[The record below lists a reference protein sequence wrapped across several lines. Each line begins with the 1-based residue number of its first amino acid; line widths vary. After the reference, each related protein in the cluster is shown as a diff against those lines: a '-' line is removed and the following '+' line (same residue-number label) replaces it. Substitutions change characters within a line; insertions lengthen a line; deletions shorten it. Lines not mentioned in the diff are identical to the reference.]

1 MARNLL
7 NWIALTV
14 AVGVADYLIG
24 GISHDSLMALAAAA
38 LVLALL
44 NAVLKPVLALL
55 SLPFIILTLGLFFL
69 LINAAL
75 LKLTAWIVPGF
86 HVATWL
92 DAFLG
97 SLVIS
102 LVHLLLGPGKSR
114 ASVQVQR
121 RAHVRASG
129 ADDRRGPPPGKG
141 PVIDV

>member
-1 MARNLL
+1 MARNLI
-7 NWIALTV
+7 NWIALTI

-24 GISHDSLMALAAAA
+24 GISHDTVMALGVAA

-44 NAVLKPVLALL
+44 NAVLKPVLTLL

-97 SLVIS
+97 GLVIV
-102 LVHLLLGPGKSR
+102 LVHLVLGPSKNST
-114 ASVQVQR
+114 SVQLQR
-121 RAHVRASG
+121 YNCVRMEKNDG
-129 ADDRRGPPPGKG
+129 RRGPPPGKG